1 MSPGRKD
8 LPPPAGADS
17 LAAALRGRLADRPAE
32 TPAEPPTSPPPAA
45 PNGTV
50 PAPERAVAAPAPAPP
65 APDITDAVLARWR
78 QTLNAYALKTVAA
91 RKKADAAV
99 LTWDQLLADAAAAGV
114 PEGLIAAAADAAD
127 PQRNILAR
135 PPA

>member
-1 MSPGRKD
+1 M
-8 LPPPAGADS
+8 
-17 LAAALRGRLADRPAE
+17 
-32 TPAEPPTSPPPAA
+32 
-45 PNGTV
+45 
-50 PAPERAVAAPAPAPP
+50 
-65 APDITDAVLARWR
+65 TDAVLARWR

-91 RKKADAAV
+91 RKKADVAV
-99 LTWDQLLADAAAAGV
+99 LEWDRLLADAADAGV